1 MDAPPSFWRLCL
13 HFHQDI
19 DSLVPVGKP
28 PHAPEAPL
36 VDYLVSFLQQ
46 DERAELA
53 GFLDRVLPRP
63 DAGDSLLR
71 LWNRSQAD
79 FRFARA
85 NEIGEFFAMVRG
97 RL

>member
-13 HFHQDI
+13 HFHQDV
-19 DSLVPVGKP
+19 DSFVSVGEP
-28 PHAPEAPL
+28 EAPEAPL
-36 VDYLVSFLQQ
+36 IDYLVSFLLQ

-53 GFLDRVLPRP
+53 RFLDRALVQP

-71 LWNRSQAD
+71 LWNKSQAD
-79 FRFARA
+79 FRFERA
-85 NEIGEFFAMVRG
+85 SEIHGFLVAVRR